1 MVYGRLDVFWPD
13 GKIEVFQLDQPS
25 VSVGRSSG
33 CTIVL
38 DTDTISRYHFS
49 IINKEGNV
57 TISDMD
63 SANGT
68 FVDGVLLKPNESR
81 PLNGGEELQIGHL
94 RMIYHAVDELP
105 TLIMAEDFEETQR
118 YERADIGFIVEVTGP
133 EISIPPGS
141 NASIEI
147 SITNITTE
155 SQVYSVKMTGLPDG
169 WGRVNRPELRVEP
182 DGTALILANIKPLR
196 LSESKPGQYLVDVTI
211 ALRDEPDRNIVA
223 QVPVSILAYSGFGI
237 ALASPIVTVNR
248 PFRLHLL
255 NQGSINL
262 PLYVTGRS
270 KDESLQF
277 KISQTEITLTPG
289 QRMLVSGNIT
299 SNNRRLFGAARS
311 HPFDLLARSRDEAA
325 FLAAVRGRFVEEAM
339 LPRWVLYALGG
350 AVLAAIVLLVL
361 LVAILP
367 TPDPQILSFQAGN
380 ELIAQ
385 GDALVLN
392 WEAEDA
398 DSFVIKVNGVDV
410 TTTSGEATS
419 AEISTGGYNGEVT
432 IALEAINGDKSTV
445 ESLSVRVYELLVVER
460 FEVTPT
466 ELFRNV
472 AQSIVL
478 SWELSG
484 TDTVRILGL
493 ETIIDSEASTMELEY
508 PPEHELEIRVIPEDN
523 FTVFLAAEDALGETN
538 EQPVNLDV
546 IDPICTISGA
556 EFDPM
561 PLFIGD
567 EQSFNVVDN
576 PEVFLGS
583 DLVVSG
589 RDESA
594 RWIRGR
600 LQTADAPMV
609 WWPVDGIS
617 CDLALN
623 WADLRLIPGSI
634 PEVAPTST
642 PTNTPTSTSTATPTD
657 RPTRTP
663 TLTVTPPPTN
673 TATSKPTS
681 TPTATRTP
689 RATATS
695 TELPT
700 ATP

>member
-49 IINKEGNV
+49 IINKDGNV

-118 YERADIGFIVEVTGP
+118 FERADIGFIVEVTGP
-133 EISIPPGS
+133 DIGIPPGS

-147 SITNITTE
+147 SITNVTTE
-155 SQVYSVKMTGLPDG
+155 SQVYSVKMAGLPDG
-169 WGRVNRPELRVEP
+169 WGRVNRPELRVER
-182 DGTALILANIKPLR
+182 DGTALVLANVKPLR

-211 ALRDEPDRNIVA
+211 ALRDDPDKNIVA
-223 QVPVSILAYSGFGI
+223 QVPVNILPYSGFGI
-237 ALASPIVTVNR
+237 ALASPVVAADK

-255 NQGSINL
+255 NQGSIDL

-277 KISQTEITLTPG
+277 KISQTEINLSPG
-289 QRMLVSGNIT
+289 QRMLVSGQIK
-299 SNNRRLFGAARS
+299 SKERRLFGAPRS

-325 FLAAVRGRFVEEAM
+325 FLAAVRGRFIEEALM
-339 LPRWVLYALGG
+339 PRWVLYALGG
-350 AVLAAIVLLVL
+350 VAIAIIVLLVL
-361 LVAILP
+361 LVAVLP
-367 TPDPQILSFQAGN
+367 TPEPQILSFQAGKD
-380 ELIAQ
+380 LIAQ
-385 GDALVLN
+385 GDALALS
-392 WEAEDA
+392 WESEDVE
-398 DSFVIKVNGVDV
+398 SFVIKVDGAEV
-410 TTTSGEATS
+410 TAVSGDTAS
-419 AEISTGGYNGEVT
+419 VEIPTGAYNGEVT
-432 IALEAINGDKSTV
+432 IVLEAINGDEV
-445 ESLSVRVYELLVVER
+445 AVDSLSVRVYELLVVER
-460 FEVTPT
+460 FEVIPT
-466 ELFRNV
+466 ELYRNV
-472 AQSIVL
+472 AQPIVL
-478 SWELSG
+478 SWEVSG

-493 ETIIDSEASTMELEY
+493 ESILAPDESAIEPEYLSEQ
-508 PPEHELEIRVIPEDN
+508 ELEIRVIPEDN

-546 IDPICTISGA
+546 IDPICTITGA
-556 EFDPM
+556 NLDTM
-561 PLFIGD
+561 PLYIGE
-567 EQSFNVVDN
+567 EQSFNVVDD
-576 PEVFLGS
+576 PETFLQL
-583 DLVVSG
+583 DLIVSG
-589 RDESA
+589 RDETA

-600 LQTADAPMV
+600 LQTTDAPMV

-623 WADLRLIPGSI
+623 LADLRLIPGSI

-642 PTNTPTSTSTATPTD
+642 PTNTPTPTATPSH
-657 RPTRTP
+657 TP
-663 TLTVTPPPTN
+663 TSTN
-673 TATSKPTS
+673 
-681 TPTATRTP
+681 TPTATRT
-689 RATATS
+689 ATPTNTVTPKPTS
-695 TELPT
+695 TPSATRTPRPT
-700 ATP
+700 ATPTASPTATP